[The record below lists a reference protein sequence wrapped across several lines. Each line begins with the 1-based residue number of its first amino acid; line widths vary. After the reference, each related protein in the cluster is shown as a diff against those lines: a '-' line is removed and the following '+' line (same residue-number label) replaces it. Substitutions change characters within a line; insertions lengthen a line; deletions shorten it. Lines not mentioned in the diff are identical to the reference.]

1 MTTGFES
8 ILARLGAWRGL
19 RWVIFVPNGTV
30 EVALDIRPA
39 GTAPELLRHY
49 QSIFTKCF
57 PHATH
62 LTAGYLEWLYASN
75 PAGSVIGL
83 DAWDGDRLAAHYA
96 CIPVRAVI
104 DGQACT
110 VMLSLNTATDPDYQG
125 RGLFTKLA
133 DGTYAAGADQGM
145 AGIYGV
151 ANANST
157 PGFLRKLGFG
167 LIRPLDA
174 KLGFGALLPENAA
187 ASLAEVQFR
196 RHWDRASLQWRCA
209 NPQRAYRMARTST
222 GGLIALAPTGKPMLS
237 AFAELPSVEEGLEC
251 GSKGYGA
258 RLHIGLVPP
267 SMGKLRGV
275 WGELPA
281 RFRSSPLNL
290 IYRQL
295 DGRINAPTGDDVL
308 FNVLDFDAF

>member
-1 MTTGFES
+1 M
-8 ILARLGAWRGL
+8 
-19 RWVIFVPNGTV
+19 
-30 EVALDIRPA
+30 DIRPA

-57 PHATH
+57 PNAAH
-62 LTAGYLEWLYASN
+62 LTVRYLEWLYAGN
-75 PAGSVIGL
+75 PAGPVIGL

-96 CIPVRAVI
+96 CIPVRAVV
-104 DGQACT
+104 DGQACA

-167 LIRPLDA
+167 LISPLDA
-174 KLGFGALLPENAA
+174 KVGVGALLPDTVAT
-187 ASLAEVQFR
+187 SLADVQFR
-196 RHWDRASLQWRCA
+196 RDWDRTSLQWRCA
-209 NPQRAYRMARTST
+209 NPQRTYRVARTPA
-222 GGLIALAPTGKPMLS
+222 GRLIAQAPTGKPMLS
-237 AFAELPSVEEGLEC
+237 AFAELPSAGEDQEPVSSGF
-251 GSKGYGA
+251 GM
-258 RLHIGLVPP
+258 RLHLGLVPP
-267 SMGKLRGV
+267 SMGKLKGV
-275 WGELPA
+275 WWELPA

-295 DGRINAPTGDDVL
+295 DESIKAPTPDNVL